1 MHKVFDSTSTSFFDN
16 LLGQLLLSLLDP
28 QCLLGFTLMAGL
40 LTACETGKDNSTAD
54 SSPGADFDI
63 RTQALRAVAIGERKF
78 MMRTAL
84 GAFRKRLPSVT
95 TANDQGAKTYDKR

>member
-1 MHKVFDSTSTSFFDN
+1 
-16 LLGQLLLSLLDP
+16 
-28 QCLLGFTLMAGL
+28 MAGL
-40 LTACETGKDNSTAD
+40 LTACETGKDNFTAD

-63 RTQALRAVAIGERKF
+63 RTQALRVVAIGERDF

-95 TANDQGAKTYDKR
+95 TATASAKCTTTMRLGVQRRVRTMLKRKMYVLISVAA